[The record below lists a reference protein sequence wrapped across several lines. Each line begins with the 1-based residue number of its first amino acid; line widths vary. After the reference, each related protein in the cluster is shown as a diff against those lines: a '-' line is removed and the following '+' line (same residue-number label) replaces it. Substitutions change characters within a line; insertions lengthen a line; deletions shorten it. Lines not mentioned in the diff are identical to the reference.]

1 MTKLN
6 ITSMIIILLGV
17 ILILLNRFSVL
28 DFSDGIVRIAGVLV
42 LISLITYVYSSMKLR
57 KLKK

>member
-28 DFSDGIVRIAGVLV
+28 DLSDGIVRIAGVLV

>member
-6 ITSMIIILLGV
+6 ITSMIIILIGV
-17 ILILLNRFSVL
+17 ILILLKRFSVL
-28 DFSDGIVRIAGVLV
+28 DLSNGIVRVAGVLV

-57 KLKK
+57 KSKK